1 MPYSACLRELFLKIR
16 RLDLDDKTISQPH
29 AELGLPPAEYEVTH
43 ASDHPLLRIASYIVV
58 AVLTAL
64 TFYFTYQIFFGNN
77 GLSGS
82 EIIIN
87 ALQDPMF
94 WSAVAVGLLAQVI
107 DGALG
112 MAYGITSSSFL
123 LALGASPA
131 VASGAT
137 HLAEVFTTGV
147 SGVAHLRMGNVN
159 KKLFFSLLIPGIIG
173 ALIGTYILGHID
185 GKVLKPYISAYL
197 LLMGLY
203 VLSKAFRH
211 IRARHEIKLTK
222 VVPLALFGSFMD
234 TTGGGGW
241 GPIVTTSLVGSGHD
255 PRTTIGS
262 VNFAEFFLTVTVA
275 AALFSILDSSVWIVV
290 SGLIVGGLFAAP
302 FAAYLTKHLNT
313 KILLILVGSL
323 ISIISTYNLYKAF

>member
-1 MPYSACLRELFLKIR
+1 LLVLKIR
-16 RLDLDDKTISQPH
+16 RLDFDDKGINQQH
-29 AELGLPPAEYEVTH
+29 AELGLPPAEYDVTH
-43 ASDHPLLRIASYIVV
+43 VSDHPLLRIASYIVV

-64 TFYFTYQIFFGNN
+64 TFYFIYQIFLGNN
-77 GLSGS
+77 ALSGG
-82 EIIIN
+82 EIISD
-87 ALQDPMF
+87 ALHDPMF
-94 WSAVAVGLLAQVI
+94 WRALAVGLIAQVI

-112 MAYGITSSSFL
+112 MAYGVTSSSFL
-123 LALGASPA
+123 LALGAPPA

-147 SGVAHLRMGNVN
+147 SGIAHLKMGNVN

-185 GKVLKPYISAYL
+185 GKLLKPYISAYL

-211 IRARHEIKLTK
+211 IRARHEITLSK
-222 VVPLALFGSFMD
+222 VAPLALFGSFMD

-275 AALFSILDSSVWIVV
+275 AALFSILDNSIWIVV

-302 FAAYLTKHLNT
+302 FAAYLTKHLQT
-313 KILLILVGSL
+313 KTLLILVGSL
-323 ISIISTYNLYKAF
+323 ISLISTYNLYKAF